1 MITELRDKGEYLILE
16 DGTYLVFAMKLSRDG
31 RVIDTVVRAIV
42 VDDNNKHDML
52 LYQLGL
58 ENMNYVVTNITKVSD
73 YNEEG
78 N

>member
-1 MITELRDKGEYLILE
+1 MITELRDKGEDLILE